1 MADSKIF
8 GGEKKDLKISGE
20 GDSNFSLHGGGYAG
34 PENMV
39 PENKGVKNPDDV
51 SKKEVSLENKV

>member
-8 GGEKKDLKISGE
+8 GGEGKDLKSSE
-20 GDSNFSLHGGGYAG
+20 GSSNFDLHGSSYAG

-39 PENKGVKNPDDV
+39 PENKGVKNPDDI
-51 SKKEVSLENKV
+51 SKKEVSAKAEV